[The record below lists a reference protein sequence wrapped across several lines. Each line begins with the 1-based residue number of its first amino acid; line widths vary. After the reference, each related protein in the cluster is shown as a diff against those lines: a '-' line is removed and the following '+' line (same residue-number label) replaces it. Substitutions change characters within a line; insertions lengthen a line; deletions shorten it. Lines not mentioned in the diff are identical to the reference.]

1 MSKCR
6 LPGKTLKVHIALSA
20 ALQLL
25 RQRKVQELLYSE
37 GGLLTLRMKESQA
50 GSRFLSQLVPGSEA
64 KVFDV
69 ADEALVSLRFVAP
82 AKGTSQ
88 ALSLLLPLIFLFV
101 WYQVAKSLITRE
113 NKWTPTRSR
122 LPRER
127 TTFADVV
134 SRSKVELS
142 EIVEY
147 LNHPAKFKEAGAKM
161 PRGALLVGPSG
172 TGKTLLA
179 RAVAGEANCSFLSA
193 SASEFVE
200 ACTSVSSSRGLGT
213 PGPGPGAPRAAWSAG
228 GAMDAKKGGRDR
240 VWEGGHTVID
250 HFSPFYSKYAD
261 TTAANDRIRE
271 AAMLMCVTEGQIED
285 GDLEE
290 ATTASEGCLEIF
302 REEGDERGT
311 RDALRLVIHVYRA
324 KADEAR
330 NKGERADARELLE
343 KAEAMAEE
351 ELSNYRDAG
360 DDLGQGCMLLSMAE
374 AACAY
379 RGSSKR
385 DEALEN
391 AEEALAIFREVK
403 DPKYEGLA
411 ALSVAEVYFR
421 KRNFHA
427 ARRAA
432 GEATEIFKGID
443 DKLCQ
448 AMSLHMGAATEARAG
463 VLEMAIRLGRKSL
476 KILQESGSKKQQMA
490 SLLALGQFYLMR
502 EDARLS
508 LSMGEAAMALL
519 QELCRQKP
527 GLSALLRIMQHE
539 TVTLSSH
546 EELDDALAWE
556 GVAIGFL
563 VEAYILNNQ
572 SEKAVQLCKEAL
584 ERARPRTDQ
593 KRETVYL
600 LHHLIHALS
609 VYGDIDQV
617 LEVSDEALALSTEV
631 GCMRLKAHVYEELS
645 HAHLLAEQNNDALYA
660 AKEAVGLLKDLG
672 ADHDEITTRLQ
683 VLTKVLIIQ
692 DNYQEA
698 HTQIEMAKDIAQ
710 KIEEKP
716 LEAFCLSIQSRVQA
730 LLGDP
735 EGGIKAADLAI
746 DMFKEDGDRRGEC
759 RVWEGLSEI
768 HMTANDFSSALR
780 AAKRAETLCADVGDT
795 RLMARMKHT
804 TSMVH
809 MSADAHDEAKAAITE
824 AIKLSRADDDMRG
837 TVKYIFLAMDI
848 WVTSLTAMDP
858 EDFLGRTIGA

>member
-1 MSKCR
+1 
-6 LPGKTLKVHIALSA
+6 
-20 ALQLL
+20 
-25 RQRKVQELLYSE
+25 
-37 GGLLTLRMKESQA
+37 
-50 GSRFLSQLVPGSEA
+50 
-64 KVFDV
+64 
-69 ADEALVSLRFVAP
+69 
-82 AKGTSQ
+82 
-88 ALSLLLPLIFLFV
+88 
-101 WYQVAKSLITRE
+101 
-113 NKWTPTRSR
+113 
-122 LPRER
+122 
-127 TTFADVV
+127 
-134 SRSKVELS
+134 
-142 EIVEY
+142 
-147 LNHPAKFKEAGAKM
+147 
-161 PRGALLVGPSG
+161 
-172 TGKTLLA
+172 
-179 RAVAGEANCSFLSA
+179 
-193 SASEFVE
+193 
-200 ACTSVSSSRGLGT
+200 
-213 PGPGPGAPRAAWSAG
+213 
-228 GAMDAKKGGRDR
+228 
-240 VWEGGHTVID
+240 
-250 HFSPFYSKYAD
+250 
-261 TTAANDRIRE
+261 
-271 AAMLMCVTEGQIED
+271 
-285 GDLEE
+285 
-290 ATTASEGCLEIF
+290 
-302 REEGDERGT
+302 
-311 RDALRLVIHVYRA
+311 
-324 KADEAR
+324 
-330 NKGERADARELLE
+330 
-343 KAEAMAEE
+343 MAEE

-385 DEALEN
+385 DEAIALLPLDLRWVECAVFKALEN

-432 GEATEIFKGID
+432 AEATEIFKGID

-519 QELCRQKP
+519 QEL
-527 GLSALLRIMQHE
+527 
-539 TVTLSSH
+539 
-546 EELDDALAWE
+546 DDAISWE

-572 SEKAVQLCKEAL
+572 SEKAVQLCKDAL

-698 HTQIEMAKDIAQ
+698 HNQIEMAKDIAQ

-735 EGGIKAADLAI
+735 EGGVKAADLAI

-858 EDFLGRTIGA
+858 EDKSKVRIYRQGCEKAMRLAKEGVKLSIRLEDRYAECMANYWVGTMHIMMGRPKEARVNADVSLEIAKSKRDMLSEMYARGLLVQICLQEKDVKSAKENLKDVQALQTSMEPSKSFKVMGFQGLAEELGDPQAKAMADQLKELVLGSGVQEAAPQAAAMAAPTQDFAGVSSAATSEDLAYIAPDPLTIKTHIIAMVKNMVGGGDEVDGDTPLMESGVDSLASVELRTQLQGEFKVNLPSTVMFNYPTIEGLTGLLVDECTQKKITWTG

>member
-1 MSKCR
+1 MWNGLLQAVERRWRRDSDARNSQLKLLGGAGVVIGAVLLVARR
-6 LPGKTLKVHIALSA
+6 LAAKSQPPPVYIALSA

-37 GGLLTLRMKESQA
+37 GGLLTLQMKESQA

-69 ADEALVSLRFVAP
+69 ADEALVSLRFAAP

-213 PGPGPGAPRAAWSAG
+213 QGPGSGAPRAAWSAG

-432 GEATEIFKGID
+432 AEATEIFKGID

-527 GLSALLRIMQHE
+527 GLYALFRIMQHHE

-683 VLTKVLIIQ
+683 VLCPET
-692 DNYQEA
+692 
-698 HTQIEMAKDIAQ
+698 
-710 KIEEKP
+710 
-716 LEAFCLSIQSRVQA
+716 AFCYAGQLTVMLVSS
-730 LLGDP
+730 LGCY
-735 EGGIKAADLAI
+735 ESEYIIFKASHCHVLQ
-746 DMFKEDGDRRGEC
+746 
-759 RVWEGLSEI
+759 
-768 HMTANDFSSALR
+768 
-780 AAKRAETLCADVGDT
+780 
-795 RLMARMKHT
+795 
-804 TSMVH
+804 
-809 MSADAHDEAKAAITE
+809 HD
-824 AIKLSRADDDMRG
+824 
-837 TVKYIFLAMDI
+837 
-848 WVTSLTAMDP
+848 
-858 EDFLGRTIGA
+858 

>member
-1 MSKCR
+1 
-6 LPGKTLKVHIALSA
+6 
-20 ALQLL
+20 
-25 RQRKVQELLYSE
+25 
-37 GGLLTLRMKESQA
+37 
-50 GSRFLSQLVPGSEA
+50 
-64 KVFDV
+64 
-69 ADEALVSLRFVAP
+69 
-82 AKGTSQ
+82 
-88 ALSLLLPLIFLFV
+88 
-101 WYQVAKSLITRE
+101 
-113 NKWTPTRSR
+113 
-122 LPRER
+122 
-127 TTFADVV
+127 
-134 SRSKVELS
+134 
-142 EIVEY
+142 
-147 LNHPAKFKEAGAKM
+147 
-161 PRGALLVGPSG
+161 
-172 TGKTLLA
+172 
-179 RAVAGEANCSFLSA
+179 
-193 SASEFVE
+193 
-200 ACTSVSSSRGLGT
+200 
-213 PGPGPGAPRAAWSAG
+213 
-228 GAMDAKKGGRDR
+228 MDAKKGGRDR

-432 GEATEIFKGID
+432 GEATETFKGID

-519 QELCRQKP
+519 Q
-527 GLSALLRIMQHE
+527 
-539 TVTLSSH
+539 
-546 EELDDALAWE
+546 ELDDALAWE

-858 EDFLGRTIGA
+858 EDKSKVRIYRQGCEKAMRLAKEGVKLSIRLEDRYAECMANYWVGTMHIMMGRPKEARVNADVSLEIAKSKRDMLSEMYARGLLVQICLQEKDVKSAKENLKDVQGLAEELGDPQAKAMADQLKELVLGSGVQEAVPQAAAVAAPTQDFGGVSSAATSEDLAYIAPDPLTIKTHIIAMVKNMVGGGDEVDGDTPLMESGVDSLASVELRTQLQGEFKVNLPSTVMFNYPTIEGLTGLLVDECTQKKITWTG